1 MATLAVQTL
10 AKTGTQ
16 LTENACAGAGDE
28 FANDGKTILWFKNS
42 NASTRTLTLVTQ
54 ATTDGLAVA
63 DRTVTLLGTD
73 DTQVSD
79 LDRQVYNDTNGRVQM
94 TYSTE
99 VGLTVAVFKLP

>member
-1 MATLAVQTL
+1 MATLTVQTL

-63 DRTVTLLGTD
+63 DRTITLLGTD
-73 DTQVSD
+73 DTQVAD
-79 LDRQVYNDTNGRVQM
+79 LDRQVYNDANGRVQM